1 MAQEHGTVNLEQLE
15 QITARC
21 SPKFHPAPLR
31 QRAGVHW
38 AKHGTLTL
46 VDAGAPTPRAL
57 PCGIGTAVISVSD
70 RLACIQRELIEKAH
84 RL

>member
-1 MAQEHGTVNLEQLE
+1 MNLEQLE
-15 QITARC
+15 QITARR

-46 VDAGAPTPRAL
+46 VDAASTAMAL
-57 PCGIGTAVISVSD
+57 PSASASVIGTAVISVSD

>member
-1 MAQEHGTVNLEQLE
+1 MNLEQLE
-15 QITARC
+15 QITARR
-21 SPKFHPAPLR
+21 SPKFHPALLR

-38 AKHGTLTL
+38 ATHGTLTL

-57 PCGIGTAVISVSD
+57 LSGIGTAVISVSD

>member
-1 MAQEHGTVNLEQLE
+1 MNLEQLE
-15 QITARC
+15 QITARR

-46 VDAGAPTPRAL
+46 DDAASTAMAL
-57 PCGIGTAVISVSD
+57 PSASVIGTAVISVSD